1 MPVKR
6 KRSKVSRG
14 LLVLVAGAFG
24 GVLVVAAVSIGVL
37 RVGRLP
43 QLRAVDRVVEA
54 WQGQDYAAVIAEAA
68 QVLDAD
74 PVHRVALPLRGFALY
89 YSALDS
95 TDPTTRADLLSE
107 ARRDLARALVVPGLD
122 LEPETRY
129 VLGQVFFH
137 SGEAYYD
144 RAVQELEH
152 ARAAGMVRRD
162 LYEYLAAAYS
172 AMDRN
177 DQAIEAIET
186 ALAIQSDPELQLAY
200 AEILAADDDYPAA
213 ESAARR
219 VLEASS
225 DPALVHE
232 ARLVVGQALRARGE
246 IEASLD
252 WYQRALEDNSA
263 SAEAHFGIGEAHLS
277 LGDTDLARFHWR
289 EAARLNPNHIE
300 SLQRLEQ
307 N

>member
-1 MPVKR
+1 MKR
-6 KRSKVSRG
+6 KRSKISRG
-14 LLVLVAGAFG
+14 LLALVAGALG
-24 GVLVVAAVSIGVL
+24 GALVVAAVSIGVL
-37 RVGRLP
+37 RMGRLP
-43 QLRAVDRVVEA
+43 QLRAVDQVVQA
-54 WQGQDYAAVIAEAA
+54 WQRQDYAAVMVEAA
-68 QVLDAD
+68 QVLEAD

-95 TDPTTRADLLSE
+95 TDPATRADLLSE

-144 RAVQELEH
+144 RAVQELER

-172 AMDRN
+172 AMGSNDR
-177 DQAIEAIET
+177 AIEAIET
-186 ALAIQSDPELQLAY
+186 ALAMESDSELQLAY
-200 AEILAADDDYPAA
+200 AEILLSDEDHPAA
-213 ESAARR
+213 ERAARQ
-219 VLEASS
+219 VLEVSA

-232 ARLVVGQALRARGE
+232 ARLVVGEALRVRGE
-246 IEASLD
+246 IEASLE
-252 WYQRALEDNSA
+252 WYQRALEDNTA
-263 SAEAHFGIGEAHLS
+263 SAEAHFGIGEAYLS